1 MNTKEKYVGM
11 FWGAVLVVIG
21 IVYLATGENF
31 LQIDDP
37 WLGAAFCGGL
47 SLAFFASYFLS
58 GVKQWGWL
66 FPACVLAGSTVTI
79 LLGQITGQY
88 GAWSGAPVLLS
99 LGVPFLVAH
108 FLDREKNQ
116 WALIPAFVMTALTVV
131 VLSVDIIR
139 GELVGTLVLLL
150 IALPFLYLFLRD
162 RKRTWALIVA
172 IVLAAISLVPAMES
186 GANVIAPVLLILGG
200 GLLVFLNFR
209 KKVQ

>member
-1 MNTKEKYVGM
+1 MNTKEKYIGM

-21 IVYLATGENF
+21 MVYLVTGKNF
-31 LQIDDP
+31 LQIQDP
-37 WLGAAFCGGL
+37 WLAAALCAGL
-47 SLAFFASYFLS
+47 SLAFFASYFLI

-66 FPACVLAGSTVTI
+66 FPACFLAGSTVVI
-79 LLGQITGQY
+79 LLSQILGQQ
-88 GAWSGAPVLLS
+88 GAWIGAPVMLS
-99 LGVPFLVAH
+99 FGVPFLVAY

-116 WALIPAFVMTALTVV
+116 WSLIPTFVMVALTMV
-131 VLSVDIIR
+131 VLLVGFIR
-139 GELVGTLVLLL
+139 VELVVTLYALL

-172 IVLAAISLVPAMES
+172 IVLAAISLVPALGS
-186 GANVIAPVLLILGG
+186 GANIIAPVLLVLGG